1 MALRSRQFETEV
13 VSQSQKRAEI
23 VVGQTLGTKAKRIV
37 DIHKCRVFAAETVAD
52 TATPVSFVI
61 GSWMGRDPGSVH
73 PSNGPH
79 KPLCGERRP
88 SITKTEGGVEV
99 HKSVPFNSEERDI
112 AGVEEEPAVPARHI

>member
-1 MALRSRQFETEV
+1 MALRSGQFETEV

-37 DIHKCRVFAAETVAD
+37 DIHQSRVFAAETVAD

-88 SITKTEGGVEV
+88 SIPKTEGGVEV
-99 HKSVPFNSEERDI
+99 YESVPLDGEERDI
-112 AGVEEEPAVPARHI
+112 AGIEEDPTVPARHV